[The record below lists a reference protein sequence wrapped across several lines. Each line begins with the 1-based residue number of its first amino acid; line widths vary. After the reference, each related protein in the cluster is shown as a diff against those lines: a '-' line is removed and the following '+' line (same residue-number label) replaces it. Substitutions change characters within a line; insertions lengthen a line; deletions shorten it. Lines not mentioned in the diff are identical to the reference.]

1 SGDTLLHA
9 GMIGVNIS
17 LFKIINGDII
27 LNKINL
33 EDVTAKV
40 NRTLPDTV
48 FNFQYIINAFNSEDT
63 TANTDTSATNFSI
76 KNISLKNVRAV
87 YVDAITG
94 NDINAFITEFK
105 TDIDELDL
113 NNMVFDVSRIELNGL
128 NTSVIQ
134 SKPLL
139 EATTANESQE
149 PDNTGNPDIK
159 LGPVLFSDINLNY
172 DNEIS
177 DLHAKINLAELELRT
192 KTIDLN
198 KLLIEID

>member
-1 SGDTLLHA
+1 MDKSEAPRSKTSVVLKKIFRILLIIAGSVLGLVLLLLILIQFPFAQNIIRKQVQSFVSEKIDTRFEIGRLHIGFPNDIAIEDIYMEDQSGDTLLHA

-48 FNFQYIINAFNSEDT
+48 FNFQYIINAFSSEDT

-87 YVDAITG
+87 YV
-94 NDINAFITEFK
+94 
-105 TDIDELDL
+105 
-113 NNMVFDVSRIELNGL
+113 
-128 NTSVIQ
+128 
-134 SKPLL
+134 
-139 EATTANESQE
+139 
-149 PDNTGNPDIK
+149 
-159 LGPVLFSDINLNY
+159 
-172 DNEIS
+172 
-177 DLHAKINLAELELRT
+177 
-192 KTIDLN
+192 
-198 KLLIEID
+198 